1 MPFAFQ
7 DSRRRNATMATDL
20 ETAQQQLDQ
29 TRAAI
34 SAILTAGQS
43 GAVQGRQL
51 TRADLGELRSMEREL
66 MSRIQRLTRG
76 GIRTTQIIPL

>member
-1 MPFAFQ
+1 
-7 DSRRRNATMATDL
+7 MATEL
-20 ETAQQQLDQ
+20 ETVQQQLAD

-34 SAILTAGQS
+34 SAILTSGQS
-43 GAVQGRQL
+43 GSAQGRQL

-66 MSRIQRLTRG
+66 LSRVARLTRG